1 MTTSTLT
8 KETCFPQKKT
18 RFHDI
23 DAVIGYLKTHGSKI
37 GEQAKDGLKEANDI
51 IKWYDF
57 LYRAPGD
64 PGAQMLLERAV
75 TAYVESQHS

>member
-1 MTTSTLT
+1 MTTFTLT
-8 KETCFPQKKT
+8 KETCCRPKSPC
-18 RFHDI
+18 FHDI
-23 DAVIGYLKTHGSKI
+23 DSVIGYLKTHGSKI
-37 GEQAKDGLKEANDI
+37 GEQAKEGLKEANEI

-75 TAYVESQHS
+75 TAYVESQSL